1 MQGIALRAV
10 ARELGYSASSL
21 LEHRN
26 AGAFQALPDGSYH
39 LDEVARGLL
48 NSTSPNQKHRVRLSA
63 VITGNRTKTLKPLT
77 SEQKAAEDRGV
88 AAVMALIQS
97 DEVCGAMGLLGHLP
111 RQMLAEFQKHDKIE
125 YPENTL
131 EGFERDTVDWLVKC
145 IEAARDE

>member
-1 MQGIALRAV
+1 MQGISLRAV

-48 NSTSPNQKHRVRLSA
+48 DSTSPNEKHRVRLSA
-63 VITGNRTKTLKPLT
+63 VISGNRTKPLT
-77 SEQKAAEDRGV
+77 PKQQAAEDRGV

-97 DEVCGAMGLLGHLP
+97 DEVCAAVGLIGRLP
-111 RQMLAEFQKHDKIE
+111 RRMLAEFLKHDKIE
-125 YPENTL
+125 YPQNTL
-131 EGFERDTVDWLVKC
+131 KGFERDTIDWVAKC